1 VCILALGSLVAWLAG
16 AAPANSLPRFTEE
29 REAAAQYFVKKHLP
43 ELLPLLDRLKK
54 DNSTEYQRQISE
66 IFQATEILAEMRDD
80 APRHDLELRIWIT
93 ENRAQVLI
101 ARLSTPDAEERK
113 RIQAQLQE
121 LARQLVSLDMDF
133 LELKV
138 EQLDRELGE
147 AKDELNRIRD
157 HRDKHVKERYEGLLQ
172 RVKKTKN

>member
-1 VCILALGSLVAWLAG
+1 
-16 AAPANSLPRFTEE
+16 
-29 REAAAQYFVKKHLP
+29 
-43 ELLPLLDRLKK
+43 LLPLLDRLKK